1 MKHDE
6 FVPGTLF
13 QIDYG
18 FPDLCSGPSKYW
30 EKKVSFILLSSTI
43 RSEQDARMLYSLTG
57 ESHIVRTGPV
67 TTRVKVS
74 ALGPEGDF
82 VNFAGNPAIFLKV
95 ETSTEDE

>member
-30 EKKVSFILLSSTI
+30 EKKVSFLLLGSTFQ
-43 RSEQDARMLYSLTG
+43 SEQDYSLTG

>member
-1 MKHDE
+1 MKYDE

-30 EKKVSFILLSSTI
+30 DTKTTFMLLSATLQ
-43 RSEQDARMLYSLTG
+43 SEEDVKLVYSLTN
-57 ESHIVRTGPV
+57 ESHIVRTGP
-67 TTRVKVS
+67 TRTRVKVS

-82 VNFAGNPAIFLKV
+82 VHFAGNPAIFLKV
-95 ETSTEDE
+95 EIPTEDE